1 MWCSTS
7 PRLCNGAARARLR
20 WQILVDRLCCCV
32 TAVPCVQKGQSGD
45 AAVRRTLSAMAHWC
59 EHADCLEST
68 ADFPTQAALDQH
80 MRSEHDQWLTT
91 PPEPESEPE
100 PEPEEAIPPNSGP

>member
-1 MWCSTS
+1 
-7 PRLCNGAARARLR
+7 
-20 WQILVDRLCCCV
+20 
-32 TAVPCVQKGQSGD
+32 
-45 AAVRRTLSAMAHWC
+45 MAHWC

-91 PPEPESEPE
+91 PAEPE
-100 PEPEEAIPPNSGP
+100 PEPDSEAGAAAGRAAVKPRLVIAPGNGCSSIEDANWCTPPQPPSCRPLALPPH

>member
-1 MWCSTS
+1 
-7 PRLCNGAARARLR
+7 
-20 WQILVDRLCCCV
+20 
-32 TAVPCVQKGQSGD
+32 
-45 AAVRRTLSAMAHWC
+45 MAHWC

-91 PPEPESEPE
+91 PPEPEPE
-100 PEPEEAIPPNSGP
+100 PEPGAAAAAVKPRLVIAWHLALVQ